1 MISAFNKD
9 EAAQQLIE
17 WHFRVEPFLREVFRM
32 LAEDENAH
40 GEPIKLLEIKIVAS
54 LISSMK
60 RLFPREALSHLYLRQ
75 PMKSRSPR

>member
-32 LAEDENAH
+32 LAEDENAQD
-40 GEPIKLLEIKIVAS
+40 EPIKLFEINETTVATGS
-54 LISSMK
+54 VEPFVS
-60 RLFPREALSHLYLRQ
+60 RQ
-75 PMKSRSPR
+75 LMKSRL